1 MVNQQWKANLLASV
15 WRSIN
20 LAVGVS
26 DKEGCKFPVSMN
38 PVPRIGEANM
48 LFPFNQQYNLQL
60 MKMLWHL
67 VSLLPM
73 YYLQIL

>member
-1 MVNQQWKANLLASV
+1 
-15 WRSIN
+15 
-20 LAVGVS
+20 
-26 DKEGCKFPVSMN
+26 MN

-67 VSLLPM
+67 VSLPM
-73 YYLQIL
+73 YYLQILWLRSAIDLFRLVQ